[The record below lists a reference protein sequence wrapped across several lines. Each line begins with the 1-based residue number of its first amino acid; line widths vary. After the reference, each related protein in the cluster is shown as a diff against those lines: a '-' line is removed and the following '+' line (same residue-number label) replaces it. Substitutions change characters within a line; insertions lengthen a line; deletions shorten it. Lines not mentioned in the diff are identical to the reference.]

1 MRDELAHV
9 PEHKVRTSWLR
20 RIGPALLL
28 VFLAPIIAEFLLG
41 DFTIKKLGM
50 VIILLPMYGC
60 GALLIREIVRRAG
73 RGWPSMLLLAVAYA
87 FIEEA
92 FLTQSLF
99 NPNYVGQRLLDYG
112 YIPALGTSL
121 NWSLFVISIH
131 VVWSVATPI
140 LIAEGIAAERR
151 TEPWLKSLGLAI
163 ASLLFVLGCAA
174 VANFSR
180 HESSFV
186 ATRNQFL
193 VAGVLVLLVIG
204 GAFAIKPAAA
214 VTAGD
219 GSHQRVLSTLDRT
232 APQPWLVFL
241 FAFAVASLFLIAESF
256 TRSYG
261 MWPALSLLIPLACEF
276 VAILLIVRWSHMRGW
291 KPSHYLALAA
301 GASLTYALFGLSAIV
316 RGHTNLREPTDRVD
330 IAGQIIEA
338 LAILLLLAW
347 AIKRNR
353 RAALHGAA

>member
-9 PEHKVRTSWLR
+9 PEHEVRTPWLR

-50 VIILLPMYGC
+50 VIVLLPMYGC
-60 GALLIREIVRRAG
+60 GALLIREVVRRAG

-87 FIEEA
+87 FVEEA

-121 NWSLFVISIH
+121 NWSLFVLSIH

-140 LIAEGIAAERR
+140 LIAEGIAAGRR
-151 TEPWLKSLGLAI
+151 TEPWLKGLGLAVV
-163 ASLLFVLGCAA
+163 SLLFVLGCAGMA
-174 VANFSR
+174 KFSR
-180 HESSFV
+180 HASSFV
-186 ATRNQFL
+186 ATRAQSL
-193 VAGVLVLLVIG
+193 VAGVLVLLAILC
-204 GAFAIKPAAA
+204 AFAIKPTAA

-219 GSHQRVLSTLDRT
+219 GSQQRVRSTMDRT
-232 APQPWLVFL
+232 APRQWWILL
-241 FAFAVASLFLIAESF
+241 FAFAVASVFLVAQSF
-256 TRSYG
+256 ARSFD
-261 MWPALSLLIPLACEF
+261 MRPALSLLMQLACEI
-276 VAILLIVRWSHMRGW
+276 VAIVLIVRWSHMRGW
-291 KPSHYLALAA
+291 EASHYLALAA
-301 GASLTYALFGLSAIV
+301 GASLTYALFGLSAFL
-316 RGHTNLREPTDRVD
+316 RGQTNLGEPTDGVD
-330 IAGQIIEA
+330 IAGQIIVA

-347 AIKRNR
+347 AIQRNR